1 MADLVWPANFQP
13 AVFEWGLRS
22 NVIITTSTY
31 TGAMQTSEIPGSRW
45 IARIVLP
52 QNYAHDGTQPV
63 IDAFFAQLRGQA
75 NRISMPHL
83 KRLAPRGTMRGTPT
97 CSGCIKGATQT
108 TVTGTGT
115 LVVGDMLGLV
125 VASGTQ
131 LVEVTAASGSDTVA
145 VDFSPPAR
153 GPVSAASLV
162 TWNAPRAR
170 FILLSP
176 EVMIPYGFNANP
188 GVALDLVEV
197 F

>member
-1 MADLVWPANFQP
+1 MADLTWPTNFQP
-13 AVFEWGLRS
+13 VVFEWGLRS

-31 TGAMQTSEIPGSRW
+31 TGAMQTSEVPGSRW
-45 IARIVLP
+45 LARIVLP
-52 QNYAHDGTQPV
+52 QNYSHDGTQPE
-63 IDAFFAQLRGQA
+63 IDAFFARLRGQA

-83 KRLAPRGTMRGTPT
+83 KRLVPRGTMRGTPT
-97 CSGCIKGATQT
+97 CNGAVKGATQT
-108 TVTGTGT
+108 VVTGTGT
-115 LVVGDMLGLV
+115 LLPGDMLGLV
-125 VASGTQ
+125 VGGGTQ
-131 LVEVTAASGSDTVA
+131 LVEVTGASGSDTVT

-153 GPVSAASLV
+153 GAVSAASLV

>member
-13 AVFEWGLRS
+13 QAFEWGLRS

-31 TGAMQTSEIPGSRW
+31 TGNIQTSEVPGSRW

-52 QNYAHDGTQPV
+52 QSYSHDATQPEV
-63 IDAFFAQLRGQA
+63 DAFFAKLRGQA

-83 KRLAPRGTMRGTPT
+83 KRLAPRGTMRGSPT
-97 CSGCIKGATQT
+97 TGGCVKGATQMV
-108 TVTGTGT
+108 VTGIGT
-115 LVVGDMLGLV
+115 LLPGDMLGV
-125 VASGTQ
+125 VVGSGSQ
-131 LVEVTAASGSDTVA
+131 LVEVTGATGTDTVT

-153 GPVSAASLV
+153 AAVSAASAV
-162 TWNAPRAR
+162 AWAAPRAR

-176 EVMIPYGFNANP
+176 EVMIPYGFGANP